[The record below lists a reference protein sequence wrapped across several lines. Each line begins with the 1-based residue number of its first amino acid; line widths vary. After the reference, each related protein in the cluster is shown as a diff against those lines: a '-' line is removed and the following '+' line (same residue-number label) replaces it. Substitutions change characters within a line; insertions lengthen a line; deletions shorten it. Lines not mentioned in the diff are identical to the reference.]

1 MLENTDILISMDYAR
16 KILKAN
22 NIIGIPMN
30 VYKVL
35 GTNNIAIVY
44 DNALGEFKK
53 VFDGDTGE
61 IVEE

>member
-1 MLENTDILISMDYAR
+1 MLESTDILISIDYAK
-16 KILKAN
+16 KILNAN

-30 VYKVL
+30 VYKVP
-35 GTNNIAIVY
+35 GTNNIVIVY

-53 VFDGDTGE
+53 VFNGDTGE